1 MCKLAAHALD
11 RYQNPVF
18 GSPGGTEQHLRAIT
32 YDPGIVVA
40 ALSDT
45 GFDFASDLRHSEVH
59 DPMDVPRSS

>member
-45 GFDFASDLRHSEVH
+45 WFDFRIRLTA
-59 DPMDVPRSS
+59 